1 MRRTLSDFLVLP
13 AALLMLSAT
22 FAFAEFNTPTLER
35 IRETGKIRIGYGVTA
50 PFSFTA
56 PSGEVVGYSIDL
68 CRQVAEKLKTRL
80 KLGAIDIEFVPRTP
94 SNRIQLLNDGTI
106 DIECNASTN
115 TVERRKSAN
124 FAISHFYSATRYV
137 SLAKNHLETVAD
149 LKGRSVSVALG
160 TVNVSDINEINRAQ
174 KLNISVVPMDSLQ
187 AAFDLVTDGRVSAFA
202 MDEVLLSTMIAQS
215 KNPTDYQVSTEKV
228 TGSQPFGFMMRLNDT
243 EFTAAV
249 NDALTEIYKSPDM
262 AELYKRWFESPI
274 PGKGIILNVPMSEML
289 KATLANPAPIQ

>member
-56 PSGEVVGYSIDL
+56 PNGEVVGYSIDL

-80 KLGAIDIEFVPRTP
+80 KLEAIDIEFVPRTP

-215 KNPTDYQVSTEKV
+215 KNPADYQISTEKV

-249 NDALTEIYKSPDM
+249 NDALGEIYKSPDM

-274 PGKGIILNVPMSEML
+274 PSKGITLNVPMSEAL

>member
-1 MRRTLSDFLVLP
+1 
-13 AALLMLSAT
+13 MLSAT

>member
-1 MRRTLSDFLVLP
+1 
-13 AALLMLSAT
+13 MLSAT
-22 FAFAEFNTPTLER
+22 FAFADFNTPTLER

-56 PSGEVVGYSIDL
+56 PNGEVVGYSIDL

-80 KLGAIDIEFVPRTP
+80 KLEAIDIEFVPRTP

-215 KNPTDYQVSTEKV
+215 KNPADYQVSTEKV

-249 NDALTEIYKSPDM
+249 NDALAEIYKSPDM

-274 PGKGIILNVPMSEML
+274 PGKGITLNVPMSEAL

>member
-1 MRRTLSDFLVLP
+1 MRRALSDFLVLP
-13 AALLMLSAT
+13 AALFMLSAT
-22 FAFAEFNTPTLER
+22 FAFADFNTPTLER

-56 PSGEVVGYSIDL
+56 PNGEVVGYSIDL

-80 KLGAIDIEFVPRTP
+80 KLEAIDIEFVPRTP

-215 KNPTDYQVSTEKV
+215 KNPADYQVSTEKV

-249 NDALTEIYKSPDM
+249 NDALAEIYKSPDM

-274 PGKGIILNVPMSEML
+274 PGKGITLNVPMSEAL